1 MRTSGIFVIALLA
14 HPSVAHAQSTPA
26 VEAAECDSGGGG
38 TSPFVNINELH
49 YDNDGTDVG
58 EFIELAGN
66 PCDSLS
72 GWQLILY
79 NGTASQRSPY
89 DTIVFETTD
98 VLSNDGL
105 FVIEFPS
112 NGIQN
117 GSPDGLALVD
127 PSGDVIEFLSYEGSF
142 EAASGPAAGLTSTD
156 IGVAESASTPVGL
169 SLQLIG
175 GVWAGPI
182 GETRGAINEDTT
194 GIEFRT
200 IMAIQGAD
208 QSSPEAGNV
217 VETSGIVTA
226 VGEFDAVGGSDEQGF
241 YIQDATGDADIATSD
256 AIFVVSGA
264 SATLGDAVTV
274 QGLVEES
281 GFPREATYTRIQ
293 ASSVTVDSS
302 GNDLPAP
309 VLLGAGGRVPPSENI
324 DDDALTA
331 FEPETDGLDFFES
344 LEAMRVTVQSPRVV
358 NGTSRFGEIFVVVD
372 GGASATGISNRQTL
386 NISPDD
392 FNPEK
397 IQIDPGRESSDPQ
410 NTPLPLVD
418 VGATLADVTGVVGY
432 DFGNFQVQ
440 PDVQSG
446 PVEVV
451 TPATI
456 TPATSTLSG
465 SDSALLVATYNVLNL
480 DPNDDDGDTDLA
492 NDRFTAIADQ
502 IINNLN
508 SPDIIGLQEVQDNT
522 GSLDNGVVAADLT
535 LQTLVDS
542 IVDAGGP
549 SYTFIDNTFIVN
561 NNSGGQPGAN
571 IRTAFLYNTERVSLV
586 PGSVR
591 TVDNV
596 SAFTGARLPIIATFD
611 FEGEAVTVVNNHF
624 SSKGGSA
631 PIFGTEQ
638 PFEARQ
644 EDVAV
649 NGSLDERL
657 AQSAE
662 VRNFVDGVLG
672 ADPEAKLVVLGD
684 LNEFEFV
691 SPVSVNLG
699 EVLNNLTFRL
709 AEDERYTFIFQGN
722 SQSLDHILVSDSLV
736 SLSEFEVVHANV
748 EFAETASRASDHDPA
763 VVQISFDLT
772 PTCEGEAATVFVSNG
787 RVVGGPLEGQPY
799 NGVLVGTVGSDVIVG
814 TDGKDL
820 IAGGLGADLICAEAG
835 RDLLI
840 GGTGA
845 DRLFGG
851 GGDDRLLG
859 GRGRDQLDGG
869 AGNDHCRG
877 GLGRDDIVGCE

>member
-1 MRTSGIFVIALLA
+1 MGTSGIFVIALLA

-127 PSGDVIEFLSYEGSF
+127 PSGDVVEFLSYEGSF

-156 IGVAESASTPVGL
+156 VGVAESSSTPVGF

-175 GVWAGPI
+175 GVWVGPI

-418 VGATLADVTGVVGY
+418 VGATLADITGVVGY
-432 DFGNFQVQ
+432 D
-440 PDVQSG
+440 
-446 PVEVV
+446 
-451 TPATI
+451 
-456 TPATSTLSG
+456 
-465 SDSALLVATYNVLNL
+465 
-480 DPNDDDGDTDLA
+480 
-492 NDRFTAIADQ
+492 
-502 IINNLN
+502 
-508 SPDIIGLQEVQDNT
+508 
-522 GSLDNGVVAADLT
+522 
-535 LQTLVDS
+535 
-542 IVDAGGP
+542 
-549 SYTFIDNTFIVN
+549 
-561 NNSGGQPGAN
+561 
-571 IRTAFLYNTERVSLV
+571 
-586 PGSVR
+586 
-591 TVDNV
+591 
-596 SAFTGARLPIIATFD
+596 
-611 FEGEAVTVVNNHF
+611 
-624 SSKGGSA
+624 
-631 PIFGTEQ
+631 
-638 PFEARQ
+638 
-644 EDVAV
+644 
-649 NGSLDERL
+649 
-657 AQSAE
+657 
-662 VRNFVDGVLG
+662 
-672 ADPEAKLVVLGD
+672 
-684 LNEFEFV
+684 
-691 SPVSVNLG
+691 
-699 EVLNNLTFRL
+699 
-709 AEDERYTFIFQGN
+709 
-722 SQSLDHILVSDSLV
+722 
-736 SLSEFEVVHANV
+736 
-748 EFAETASRASDHDPA
+748 
-763 VVQISFDLT
+763 
-772 PTCEGEAATVFVSNG
+772 
-787 RVVGGPLEGQPY
+787 
-799 NGVLVGTVGSDVIVG
+799 
-814 TDGKDL
+814 
-820 IAGGLGADLICAEAG
+820 
-835 RDLLI
+835 
-840 GGTGA
+840 
-845 DRLFGG
+845 
-851 GGDDRLLG
+851 
-859 GRGRDQLDGG
+859 
-869 AGNDHCRG
+869 
-877 GLGRDDIVGCE
+877 